1 MTSFIV
7 HSNNYYWVDL
17 VVSNA
22 NALVTF
28 ESELPSELPDPRFI
42 ARAGATNRVVLLLG
56 KPYEVK
62 CAQPIVCVESSH
74 DDVDVTERGVDGLDI
89 CRPVV
94 CTFVSMPLLMAS
106 PRGHGLLGLGGG
118 STIRLTPEPEGC
130 EVTCGDGHRNVKWKM

>member
-7 HSNNYYWVDL
+7 HGNNYYWVDL

-28 ESELPSELPDPRFI
+28 ESELPSDLPNPQFI

-62 CAQPIVCVESSH
+62 CAQPIVCVETSH
-74 DDVDVTERGVDGLDI
+74 SDVEVTERCGGWLEI

-94 CTFVSMPLLMAS
+94 CEFVSMPRLMAA
-106 PRGHGLLGLGGG
+106 PHGHGLLGLGGG
-118 STIRLTPEPEGC
+118 GTTLSLSPEPEGY
-130 EVTCGDGHRNVKWKM
+130 EVSLGACCCND

>member
-28 ESELPSELPDPRFI
+28 ESELPSVLPNPQFI

-62 CAQPIVCVESSH
+62 CAQPIVCVETSH
-74 DDVDVTERGVDGLDI
+74 SDVEVTERYEGCLEI
-89 CRPVV
+89 CRPVIGEFL
-94 CTFVSMPLLMAS
+94 TRGDHLRRRIRKRAGRDDS
-106 PRGHGLLGLGGG
+106 P
-118 STIRLTPEPEGC
+118 SFDGC
-130 EVTCGDGHRNVKWKM
+130 